1 MLLDTD
7 NSGIALLAVVVL
19 ALAIVIIVPRMLRR
33 KGKTSGRPF
42 GRISTDSSAKNTME
56 DLIVQLHDVGRELK
70 AQLDTKM
77 KTLDVL
83 IQEADKKIQSLRA
96 VLDSETAEAAAPPA
110 AASTQSPPPAENL
123 SLEQSRVYQLSD
135 AGESTVDIARQ
146 TGLQPG
152 EIELILELRK
162 KSEGLKDDSPHR

>member
-1 MLLDTD
+1 MLLATD
-7 NSGIALLAVVVL
+7 GITLLVVVVL

-33 KGKTSGRPF
+33 KRATSERPF

-77 KTLDVL
+77 KTLDIL
-83 IQEADKKIQSLRA
+83 IQEADRKIQSLRV
-96 VLDSETAEAAAPPA
+96 VLDKETAEAAPPHVA
-110 AASTQSPPPAENL
+110 AVTQSPPPAENL
-123 SLEQSRVYQLSD
+123 SKEQLQVYQLSD
-135 AGESTVDIARQ
+135 AGESIVNIARR
-146 TGLQPG
+146 TSLQPG

-162 KSEGLKDDSPHR
+162 KSEGLQDDSPHR

>member
-1 MLLDTD
+1 MLLAAD
-7 NSGIALLAVVVL
+7 GITLLVVVVL

-33 KGKTSGRPF
+33 KNKTPERPF

-77 KTLDVL
+77 KTLDIL
-83 IQEADKKIQSLRA
+83 IQEADRKIQSLRT
-96 VLDSETAEAAAPPA
+96 VLDKETAKAPPPHTA
-110 AASTQSPPPAENL
+110 AVTQSPPPAESL
-123 SLEQSRVYQLSD
+123 SKEQLQVYQLSD
-135 AGESTVDIARQ
+135 SGESIVNIARR

-162 KSEGLKDDSPHR
+162 KSEGLQDDSPHR